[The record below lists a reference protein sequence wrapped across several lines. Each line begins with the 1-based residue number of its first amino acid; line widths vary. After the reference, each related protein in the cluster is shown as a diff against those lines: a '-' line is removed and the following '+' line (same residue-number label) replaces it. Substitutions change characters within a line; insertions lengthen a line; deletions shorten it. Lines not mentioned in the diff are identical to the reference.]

1 MWCHRCHNQHHERGY
16 NFWNGN
22 RADGKK
28 LVNDHNGQRVESLVK
43 VSGRMPVVNVTC
55 APYPTYLANGMWV
68 HNCDTDYT
76 SKRRIVGVEDLVAEV
91 QSLTTWYTHQRS
103 HPWSPTLPPR
113 PLVVLTGGEPFRQRC
128 GPFVGRMLRTHRVQ
142 VETNGTLYDDSMHG
156 WWHTTEVVCSPKGGR
171 IATGLESVIS
181 AYKYVLRADE
191 VDPADGLPV
200 SVLGGA
206 RPARP
211 HAGYPGVVY
220 VQPMDEQDPSR
231 NDANTRAAV
240 ESCRRFGYRLCLQL
254 HKLIGLP

>member
-1 MWCHRCHNQHHERGY
+1 MTVLNLQTIEKRRESD
-16 NFWNGN
+16 
-22 RADGKK
+22 DG
-28 LVNDHNGQRVESLVK
+28 SLDVFE
-43 VSGRMPVVNVTC
+43 VF
-55 APYPTYLANGMWV
+55 PTIQGEGPLAGEPAVFVRLAGCNLQCPG
-68 HNCDTDYT
+68 CDTDYT
-76 SKRRIVGVEDLVAEV
+76 SKRRTVGVEDLVAEV
-91 QSLTTWYTHQRS
+91 QSLTTWYTHHWWDR
-103 HPWSPTLPPR
+103 WSPTLPPR

-156 WWHTTEVVCSPKGGR
+156 WWQTTSVVCSPKGGR

-200 SVLGGA
+200 SVLGGS

-211 HAGYPGVVY
+211 HAWYPRVVY
-220 VQPMDEQDPSR
+220 VQPMDEQDPLR
-231 NDANTRAAV
+231 NDANTRAVV